1 MIIYLWYLALSWAT
15 KSSYISYLLKNLENY
30 ICLQESAFLMLY
42 LYTLSN
48 LMNHITE
55 LQASKCNI

>member
-48 LMNHITE
+48 LMNPITE